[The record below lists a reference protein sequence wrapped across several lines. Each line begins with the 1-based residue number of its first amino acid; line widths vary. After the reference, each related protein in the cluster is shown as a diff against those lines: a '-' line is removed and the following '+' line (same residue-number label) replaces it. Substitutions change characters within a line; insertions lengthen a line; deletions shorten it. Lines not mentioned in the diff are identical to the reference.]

1 MVGMMMTANSH
12 ERLAGLMDSAI
23 FAADIPS
30 KLDRLRQSKQD
41 LVRQQDPDL
50 LSELLPRFFEL
61 LSDRFSP
68 VRKFATEM
76 LGEIGFMHVELLP
89 DIVPSLIDVLSDE
102 TPAVARQAI
111 TSGSNL
117 FRCVLEKVSI
127 QGLHASELDSS
138 LESAWA
144 CVLKLKDEIYSIA
157 FRPGSGGVRLRA
169 LKFVESVIL
178 LYTPDPN
185 GSPGPPA
192 HEGDLVEFN
201 VSWLRGGHPLLNVGD
216 LSIEASKSLGLLL
229 DQLRFPTVKSLGN
242 LVIVVLINSLSAIAK
257 KRPAFYGRILP
268 VLLGFDPSS
277 TVINGV
283 HVSGPRHALKN
294 AFLTCLKCT
303 HQGAAPWRDRLVG
316 ALRKMQA
323 GGLVEL
329 ATQQECKINGS
340 VEDGLDDSLVTKEE
354 KPTITISNA
363 VQSSFGKKR
372 LGALDSSDIAV
383 DQDVSGKRAKST
395 SSFSGDSA
403 KEVGRNVSASQ
414 DDVSSSG
421 TTTSRGDGDS
431 GPVQQLVAMF
441 GALVAQGEKAVG
453 SLEIL
458 ISSISADLLAE
469 VVMANM
475 CNLPPNLLGDEG
487 DESLMNMHIVG
498 GDSRV
503 KYPPSFIADVLS
515 LTSTFPPIAA
525 LLDAHQSVSNDI
537 VKSEQEE
544 EQVPDVVDSGVA
556 STGMDYV
563 FGDEPAILPMGLP
576 ASSEMEHGCPSLP
589 SDHDMEYLESEIPG
603 LDSACNSGSEPI
615 IASSSTLEDAS
626 QEQVTSVKVENAS
639 QEQVTSM
646 GQRTPLN
653 ILPSLSTDKSE
664 ELSPRTAVADVSLL
678 SSTATSVG
686 LSSHLV
692 LPKMSAPVVILS
704 DEEKDQLQQ
713 LAFTRIIEAY
723 KQIAVAGGSQIRCSL
738 LISLGV
744 EFPLELDPWKL
755 LQKHILADYT
765 NNEGHELT
773 LRVLYRLFG
782 EAEEERDFFSSTTA
796 TSVYEMFLS
805 TAVDT
810 LRDSFPPSDKSL
822 SRLLG
827 EVPYLP
833 DSVLKFLECM
843 CSPGNCDKT
852 EKETQGGDRV
862 TQGLSIV
869 WSLILLRPPLR
880 DPCLKIALQ
889 SAVHHLEEVRMKA
902 IRLVANKLYPLSFI
916 AQRIED
922 FAIEKLLSLKSCDAT
937 EKIDAEG
944 SKNEL
949 QKDSDSGKH
958 SNEPPSVSVNS
969 KDISSDNHQSCSSQ
983 NVSSLSI
990 AEAQRCLSLYFALCT
1005 KKHSLFRQ
1013 IFVVYGSASKAV
1025 KQAVQRQIPILV
1037 RTMGSSPN
1045 LLEIISDP
1053 PTGSENLL
1061 MQVLHTL
1068 TDGTVPSQELIF
1080 TVRKLYDSKLKD
1092 IEILIPILPF
1102 LPKDEVLL
1110 IFPQLMNLQLD
1121 KFQAALARILQG
1133 SSQSGPPLAPAEI
1146 LIAIHGI
1153 DPDRDGI
1160 PLKKVTDACNACFE
1174 QRQIFTQQVLAKV
1187 LNQLVEQI
1195 PLPLLFMRT
1204 VLQAIGAFPA
1214 LVDFIMEI
1222 LSRLVSKQIWK
1233 YPKLWVGFL
1242 KCTFLTKPQ
1251 SFAVLLQL
1259 PPAQLEN
1266 ALKRTAALKGP
1277 LVAHASQPDIRSS
1290 LPRSILVVLGIV
1302 SDSPAQTSQSQ
1313 AVAQTSQSQA
1323 TAQTSQS
1330 QAAAQTSQS
1339 QAAAQ
1344 TSQSQAAAHTS
1355 QSQAEAHTS
1364 QSQAEAYTSQSQ
1376 AEAQTSQS
1384 KPEAQTGQSQA
1395 EAQSSQSQAGDASNS
1410 ENDAV
1415 TEKPKESSSAS

>member
-61 LSDRFSP
+61 QSDRFSP

-76 LGEIGFMHVELLP
+76 LGEIGLMHVELLP

-192 HEGDLVEFN
+192 LEGDLVEFN

-277 TVINGV
+277 TVMNGV

-303 HQGAAPWRDRLVG
+303 HQGAAPLEACARLTQIWSQEVCRRFKERMGEAGIERGMKGEKREEEQDACRKVWRDRLVG

-340 VEDGLDDSLVTKEE
+340 VEDGQDDSLVTKDE
-354 KPTITISNA
+354 KPTITITNT

-372 LGALDSSDIAV
+372 LGPLDGSDLAV
-383 DQDVSGKRAKST
+383 DQDISGKRAKST

-403 KEVGRNVSASQ
+403 KEVGRNVSASL

-421 TTTSRGDGDS
+421 TTTSRGDGDN

-525 LLDAHQSVSNDI
+525 LLDAHQSVSSDI

-556 STGMDYV
+556 STGMDFV
-563 FGDEPAILPMGLP
+563 FGDETAILPMRLS
-576 ASSEMEHGCPSLP
+576 ASSEMEHVT
-589 SDHDMEYLESEIPG
+589 LES
-603 LDSACNSGSEPI
+603 
-615 IASSSTLEDAS
+615 
-626 QEQVTSVKVENAS
+626 
-639 QEQVTSM
+639 
-646 GQRTPLN
+646 
-653 ILPSLSTDKSE
+653 
-664 ELSPRTAVADVSLL
+664 
-678 SSTATSVG
+678 
-686 LSSHLV
+686 
-692 LPKMSAPVVILS
+692 
-704 DEEKDQLQQ
+704 LQ
-713 LAFTRIIEAY
+713 
-723 KQIAVAGGSQIRCSL
+723 
-738 LISLGV
+738 
-744 EFPLELDPWKL
+744 
-755 LQKHILADYT
+755 
-765 NNEGHELT
+765 GHELT

-810 LRDSFPPSDKSL
+810 LKDSFPPSDKSL

-944 SKNEL
+944 SKYEL
-949 QKDSDSGKH
+949 QKDSDSEKH
-958 SNEPPSVSVNS
+958 SNEPPSVSGNS
-969 KDISSDNHQSCSSQ
+969 KDISSDNHQSFSSQ

-990 AEAQRCLSLYFALCT
+990 TEAQRCLSLYFALCT

-1013 IFVVYGSASKAV
+1013 IFVVYGSASKAI

-1133 SSQSGPPLAPAEI
+1133 SSQSGPLLAPAEI

-1160 PLKKVTDACNACFE
+1160 PLKKAYACNACFE

-1313 AVAQTSQSQA
+1313 A
-1323 TAQTSQS
+1323 
-1330 QAAAQTSQS
+1330 AAQTSQS

-1344 TSQSQAAAHTS
+1344 TSQSQAVAQAS
-1355 QSQAEAHTS
+1355 QFQAEAHTS
-1364 QSQAEAYTSQSQ
+1364 QSQAEAQTSQSQ

-1384 KPEAQTGQSQA
+1384 QT
-1395 EAQSSQSQAGDASNS
+1395 EAQSSQSQAGEASNS
-1410 ENDAV
+1410 EKDAV

>member
-1 MVGMMMTANSH
+1 MVGMMMVANSN
-12 ERLAGLMDSAI
+12 ERLASLMDSAI
-23 FAADIPS
+23 LASDIPS

-41 LVRQQDPDL
+41 LVVQQDPAL
-50 LSELLPRFFEL
+50 LSGLLPRLFEL
-61 LSDRFSP
+61 QSDRFSP

-76 LGEIGFMHVELLP
+76 LGEIGLMHVELLP
-89 DIVPSLIDVLSDE
+89 EIVPSLINVLSDG

-111 TSGSNL
+111 TSGIHL

-127 QGLHASELDSS
+127 QGLHSSELDSL
-138 LESAWA
+138 LESSWAW
-144 CVLKLKDEIYSIA
+144 VLKLKEEIYSIA
-157 FRPGSGGVRLRA
+157 FRPGSGGIRLLA

-185 GSPGPPA
+185 GSPEPPA

-201 VSWLRGGHPLLNVGD
+201 ISWLRGGHPLLNVGD

-277 TVINGV
+277 AVINGV
-283 HVSGPRHALKN
+283 HVSGAHHALKN

-303 HQGAAPWRDRLVG
+303 HKGAAPWRDRLVG
-316 ALRKMQA
+316 ALRKLKA
-323 GGLVEL
+323 GGLVEQ
-329 ATQQECKINGS
+329 AIPQASKINGS
-340 VEDGLDDSLVTKEE
+340 VEDGLDDSPITKEE
-354 KPTITISNA
+354 KPTIKTSNA
-363 VQSSFGKKR
+363 VQINSGRKR
-372 LGALDSSDIAV
+372 LGALDSSDLAE
-383 DQDVSGKRAKST
+383 DEDVSGKRAKST
-395 SSFSGDSA
+395 SSVSEESV
-403 KEVGRNVSASQ
+403 KECDRNISVSQ
-414 DDVSSSG
+414 DDISSSG
-421 TTTSRGDGDS
+421 TTTSRGDSDS

-475 CNLPPNLLGDEG
+475 YNLPPNLPGAEG
-487 DESLMNMHIVG
+487 DESLVNMGIVG

-525 LLDAHQSVSNDI
+525 LLDTHLSVSNDI
-537 VKSEQEE
+537 VKLEVEE
-544 EQVPDVVDSGVA
+544 EQVASVVDSAVA
-556 STGMDYV
+556 STGMDY
-563 FGDEPAILPMGLP
+563 EAENSTLPTGLP
-576 ASSEMEHGCPSLP
+576 SSSEAFSSEMGKGCQPVP
-589 SDHDMEYLESEIPG
+589 SDVHDMEYLESEIPG
-603 LDSACNSGSEPI
+603 LDSSACNSGLSEPFV
-615 IASSSTLEDAS
+615 ASSSALMDVEDAS
-626 QEQVTSVKVENAS
+626 QEQVTSS
-639 QEQVTSM
+639 
-646 GQRTPLN
+646 GQGTQLN
-653 ILPSLSTDKSE
+653 VLPSLSADKSE
-664 ELSPRTAVADVSLL
+664 ELSPRAAVADVNSLV

-692 LPKMSAPVVILS
+692 LPKMSAPVVILA
-704 DEEKDQLQQ
+704 DEEKDQLQK

-723 KQIAVAGGSQIRCSL
+723 KQIAIAGGSQLRCSL
-738 LISLGV
+738 LINLGV

-782 EAEEERDFFSSTTA
+782 EAEEEHDFFSSTTA
-796 TSVYEMFLS
+796 TSVYETFLLN
-805 TAVDT
+805 AAET
-810 LRDSFPPSDKSL
+810 LRDSFPASDKSL

-833 DSVLKFLECM
+833 NSVLKLLECM
-843 CSPGNCDKT
+843 CSPGSSDTT

-862 TQGLSIV
+862 TQGLSTV
-869 WSLILLRPPLR
+869 WSLILLRPPFR

-889 SAVHHLEEVRMKA
+889 SAVYHLEEVRMKA
-902 IRLVANKLYPLSFI
+902 IRLVANKLYPLSSI

-922 FAIEKLLSLKSCDAT
+922 FAIEMLLSVKCGDAT
-937 EKIDAEG
+937 ERTDAEG
-944 SKNEL
+944 SKTES
-949 QKDSDSGKH
+949 QKDSDLEKH
-958 SNEPPSVSVNS
+958 SNEPPSVSGNS
-969 KDISSDNHQSCSSQ
+969 KDISSDTHQSCNSQ
-983 NVSSLSI
+983 SVPSLSI

-1013 IFVVYGSASKAV
+1013 IFAVYGSASKAV
-1025 KQAVQRQIPILV
+1025 KQAVHRHIPILV
-1037 RTMGSSPN
+1037 RTMGSSPD

-1053 PTGSENLL
+1053 PSGSENLL

-1068 TDGTVPSQELIF
+1068 TDGIVPSRELVF
-1080 TVRKLYDSKLKD
+1080 TVRKLYDSKLK
-1092 IEILIPILPF
+1092 
-1102 LPKDEVLL
+1102 VML
-1110 IFPQLMNLQLD
+1110 IFPQLVNLQLD
-1121 KFQAALARILQG
+1121 KFQAALTRTLQG
-1133 SSQSGPPLAPAEI
+1133 SSNSGPLLAPAEI

-1242 KCTFLTKPQ
+1242 KCAFLTKPQ
-1251 SFAVLLQL
+1251 SFGVLLQL

-1266 ALKRTAALKGP
+1266 ALKRTAALKAP

-1302 SDSPAQTSQSQ
+1302 SDSQAQT
-1313 AVAQTSQSQA
+1313 
-1323 TAQTSQS
+1323 
-1330 QAAAQTSQS
+1330 
-1339 QAAAQ
+1339 
-1344 TSQSQAAAHTS
+1344 
-1355 QSQAEAHTS
+1355 
-1364 QSQAEAYTSQSQ
+1364 
-1376 AEAQTSQS
+1376 
-1384 KPEAQTGQSQA
+1384 
-1395 EAQSSQSQAGDASNS
+1395 SQSQAGDASNS
-1410 ENDAV
+1410 DKEAV
-1415 TEKPKESSSAS
+1415 AEKSKESSSAC

>member
-61 LSDRFSP
+61 QSDRFSP

-76 LGEIGFMHVELLP
+76 LGEIGLMHVELLP

-192 HEGDLVEFN
+192 LEGDLVEFN

-242 LVIVVLINSLSAIAK
+242 LVIVVLINSLSAIAR

-277 TVINGV
+277 NVINGV

-340 VEDGLDDSLVTKEE
+340 VEDGQDDSLVTKEE
-354 KPTITISNA
+354 KPTITITNA

-372 LGALDSSDIAV
+372 LGALDGSDLAV

-403 KEVGRNVSASQ
+403 KEVGRNVSASL

-421 TTTSRGDGDS
+421 TTTSRGDGDN

-525 LLDAHQSVSNDI
+525 LLDAHQSVSSDI

-563 FGDEPAILPMGLP
+563 FGDETAILPMRLS

-615 IASSSTLEDAS
+615 IASSSTLMD
-626 QEQVTSVKVENAS
+626 VENAS

-653 ILPSLSTDKSE
+653 LLPSLSTDKSE
-664 ELSPRTAVADVSLL
+664 ELSPRAAVADVSVL

-686 LSSHLV
+686 LSHHLV

-704 DEEKDQLQQ
+704 DEEKDWLQQ

-944 SKNEL
+944 SKYEL
-949 QKDSDSGKH
+949 QKDSDSEKH
-958 SNEPPSVSVNS
+958 SNEPPSVSGNS
-969 KDISSDNHQSCSSQ
+969 KDISSDNHQSFSSQ

-1013 IFVVYGSASKAV
+1013 IFVVYGSASKAI

-1121 KFQAALARILQG
+1121 KFQAALARILQ
-1133 SSQSGPPLAPAEI
+1133 SGPLLAPAEI

-1313 AVAQTSQSQA
+1313 AAAQTSHSQAAAQTSHSQA

-1330 QAAAQTSQS
+1330 QAAAQTSQF
-1339 QAAAQ
+1339 
-1344 TSQSQAAAHTS
+1344 
-1355 QSQAEAHTS
+1355 QAEAHTS
-1364 QSQAEAYTSQSQ
+1364 QSQAAAQTSQFQVEAQTSQSQ

-1384 KPEAQTGQSQA
+1384 QAEAQTSQSQT
-1395 EAQSSQSQAGDASNS
+1395 EAQSSQSQAGEASNS
-1410 ENDAV
+1410 EKEAV

>member
-61 LSDRFSP
+61 QSDRFSP

-76 LGEIGFMHVELLP
+76 LGEIGLMHVELLP

-192 HEGDLVEFN
+192 LEGDLVEFN

-242 LVIVVLINSLSAIAK
+242 LVIVVLINSLSAIAR

-277 TVINGV
+277 NVINGV

-354 KPTITISNA
+354 KPTITITNA

-372 LGALDSSDIAV
+372 LGALDGSDLAV

-403 KEVGRNVSASQ
+403 KEVGRNVSASL

-421 TTTSRGDGDS
+421 TTTSRGDGDN

-525 LLDAHQSVSNDI
+525 LLDAHQSVSSDI

-563 FGDEPAILPMGLP
+563 FGDETAILPMRLP

-615 IASSSTLEDAS
+615 IASSSTLMDVEDAS

-653 ILPSLSTDKSE
+653 LLPSLSTDKSE
-664 ELSPRTAVADVSLL
+664 ELSPRAAVADVSVL

-686 LSSHLV
+686 LSHHLV

-704 DEEKDQLQQ
+704 DEEKDWLQQ

-723 KQIAVAGGSQIRCSL
+723 KQIAVAGGSQLRCSL

-944 SKNEL
+944 SKYEL
-949 QKDSDSGKH
+949 QKDSDSEKH
-958 SNEPPSVSVNS
+958 SNEPPSVSGNS
-969 KDISSDNHQSCSSQ
+969 KDISSDNHQSFSSQ

-1013 IFVVYGSASKAV
+1013 IFVVYGSASKAI

-1121 KFQAALARILQG
+1121 KFQAALARILQ
-1133 SSQSGPPLAPAEI
+1133 SGPLLAPAEI

-1313 AVAQTSQSQA
+1313 AAAQTSHSQAAAQTSHSQA

-1330 QAAAQTSQS
+1330 QAAAQTSQF
-1339 QAAAQ
+1339 QVEAQ
-1344 TSQSQAAAHTS
+1344 
-1355 QSQAEAHTS
+1355 
-1364 QSQAEAYTSQSQ
+1364 TSQSQ

-1384 KPEAQTGQSQA
+1384 QAEAQTSQSQT
-1395 EAQSSQSQAGDASNS
+1395 EAQSSQSQAGEASNS
-1410 ENDAV
+1410 EKEAV

>member
-61 LSDRFSP
+61 QSDRFSP

-76 LGEIGFMHVELLP
+76 LGEIGLMHVELLP

-192 HEGDLVEFN
+192 LEGDLVEFN

-242 LVIVVLINSLSAIAK
+242 LVIVVLINSLSAIAR

-277 TVINGV
+277 NVINGV

-354 KPTITISNA
+354 KPTITITNA

-372 LGALDSSDIAV
+372 LGALDGSDLAV

-403 KEVGRNVSASQ
+403 KEVGRNVSASL

-421 TTTSRGDGDS
+421 TTTSRGDGDN

-525 LLDAHQSVSNDI
+525 LLDAHQSVSSDI

-563 FGDEPAILPMGLP
+563 FGDETAILPMRLP

-615 IASSSTLEDAS
+615 IASSSTLMD
-626 QEQVTSVKVENAS
+626 VENAS

-653 ILPSLSTDKSE
+653 LLPSLSTDKSE
-664 ELSPRTAVADVSLL
+664 ELSPRAAVADVSVL

-686 LSSHLV
+686 LSHHLV

-704 DEEKDQLQQ
+704 DEEKDWLQQ

-723 KQIAVAGGSQIRCSL
+723 KQIAVAGGSQLRCSL

-944 SKNEL
+944 SKYEL
-949 QKDSDSGKH
+949 QKDSDSEKH
-958 SNEPPSVSVNS
+958 SNEPPSVSGNS
-969 KDISSDNHQSCSSQ
+969 KDISSDNHQSFSSQ

-1013 IFVVYGSASKAV
+1013 IFVVYGSASKAIKQLYGAV
-1025 KQAVQRQIPILV
+1025 QAVQRQIPILV

-1121 KFQAALARILQG
+1121 KFQAALARILQ
-1133 SSQSGPPLAPAEI
+1133 SGPLLAPAEI

-1313 AVAQTSQSQA
+1313 AAAQTSHSQAAAQTSHSQA

-1330 QAAAQTSQS
+1330 QAAAQTSQF
-1339 QAAAQ
+1339 QVEAQ
-1344 TSQSQAAAHTS
+1344 
-1355 QSQAEAHTS
+1355 
-1364 QSQAEAYTSQSQ
+1364 TSQSQ

-1384 KPEAQTGQSQA
+1384 QAEAQTSQSQT
-1395 EAQSSQSQAGDASNS
+1395 EAQSSQSQAGEASNS
-1410 ENDAV
+1410 EKEAV

>member
-61 LSDRFSP
+61 QSDRFSP

-76 LGEIGFMHVELLP
+76 LGEIGLMHVELLP

-192 HEGDLVEFN
+192 LEGDLVEFN

-340 VEDGLDDSLVTKEE
+340 VEDGQDDSLVTKEE
-354 KPTITISNA
+354 KPTITITNA

-372 LGALDSSDIAV
+372 LGALDGSDLAV

-403 KEVGRNVSASQ
+403 KE
-414 DDVSSSG
+414 
-421 TTTSRGDGDS
+421 
-431 GPVQQLVAMF
+431 QLVAMF

-525 LLDAHQSVSNDI
+525 LLDAHQSVSSDI

-556 STGMDYV
+556 STGMDFV
-563 FGDEPAILPMGLP
+563 FGDETAILPMRLS

-615 IASSSTLEDAS
+615 IASSSTLMDVEDAS

-653 ILPSLSTDKSE
+653 LLPSLSTDKSE
-664 ELSPRTAVADVSLL
+664 ELSPRAAVADVSVL

-686 LSSHLV
+686 LSHHLV

-704 DEEKDQLQQ
+704 DEEKDWLQQ

-805 TAVDT
+805 TTVDT
-810 LRDSFPPSDKSL
+810 LKDSFPPSDKSL

-944 SKNEL
+944 SKYEL
-949 QKDSDSGKH
+949 QKDSDSEKH
-958 SNEPPSVSVNS
+958 SNEPPSVSGNS
-969 KDISSDNHQSCSSQ
+969 KDISSDNHQSFSSQ

-1013 IFVVYGSASKAV
+1013 IFVVYGSASKAI

-1133 SSQSGPPLAPAEI
+1133 SSQSGPLLAPAEI

-1313 AVAQTSQSQA
+1313 AAAQTSQSHA
-1323 TAQTSQS
+1323 AAQTSQS
-1330 QAAAQTSQS
+1330 HAAAQTSQSHAAAQTSQS
-1339 QAAAQ
+1339 QAVAQ
-1344 TSQSQAAAHTS
+1344 ASQF
-1355 QSQAEAHTS
+1355 QAEAHTS
-1364 QSQAEAYTSQSQ
+1364 QSQAEAQTSQSQ

-1384 KPEAQTGQSQA
+1384 QT

-1410 ENDAV
+1410 EKDAV